1 VFRYVAAQHDP
12 TNKTVFGTTGH
23 LNGDDVIDLA
33 YRQKAAA
40 TFLPRE
46 LAKFY
51 LSEMPL
57 PSEHLAALG
66 ELWRTNGFDLRT
78 LAQRFFGSRLFFAP
92 EFRGNFIKS
101 PVQFYLG
108 ALQNLQLDVT
118 PLPRFTLNPLR
129 QMGQA
134 LFAPPNV
141 RGWVGGRNWINSATL
156 SARRQWVE
164 WVFAP
169 LDENSLNADEQI
181 ELVAAR
187 SNGARD
193 FVVSDSA
200 VGSFRAADAE
210 RTALK
215 LASSLGSLPDAPEVV
230 LPIREFLAAAGPG
243 ENQQLRRIRRAAVTL
258 MQSPDYQLC

>member
-1 VFRYVAAQHDP
+1 
-12 TNKTVFGTTGH
+12 
-23 LNGDDVIDLA
+23 
-33 YRQKAAA
+33 
-40 TFLPRE
+40 
-46 LAKFY
+46 
-51 LSEMPL
+51 
-57 PSEHLAALG
+57 
-66 ELWRTNGFDLRT
+66 
-78 LAQRFFGSRLFFAP
+78 LFFAP

-181 ELVAAR
+181 ELIAAR
-187 SNGARD
+187 SNGAGD
-193 FVVSDSA
+193 FVVSDST
-200 VGSFRAADAE
+200 VGSLRAADAQQTAE
-210 RTALK
+210 KLATAL
-215 LASSLGSLPDAPEVV
+215 GGLPGTPELV
-230 LPIREFLAAAGPG
+230 LSIREFLATAGAG
-243 ENQQLRRIRRAAVTL
+243 ENQQLRRLRRAAVTL